1 MPKPLIGVDIT
12 RFSANSLHGG
22 LPKDHR
28 GRWID
33 IALDFIMI
41 SFQYQYQECDMP
53 VKATQSA
60 ASERIVSAMNGWAML
75 IVDIALL
82 IGAAAVL
89 WQTAVFA
96 GPIRVVGALLA
107 IAGLIML
114 GGYFTLQPNQA
125 RVLILFGAYKG
136 TVRSSGFHWANP
148 FYSRTRGNLSQ
159 KQSGSGDAERNR
171 AGRRRTGG
179 GLGLQW
185 LATKLSLRAH
195 NFSSDALKVND
206 KRGSPVEIAAV
217 VVWRVENT
225 AQAVFDVEDYTS
237 YVEIQ
242 SESAI
247 RSIASR
253 YAYDHGAGQ
262 GVGDEQ
268 EITLRGGADEVALA
282 LKEELQVRLVKA
294 GVIVEDARLTHLA
307 YAPEIAPVM
316 LRRQQ
321 AEAIIAARKIIVQNA
336 VSMVHMAL
344 DELDQKNVVKLD
356 DERKAAMVSNL
367 LVVLCGNSDASPVI
381 NTGTLY
387 T

>member
-1 MPKPLIGVDIT
+1 
-12 RFSANSLHGG
+12 
-22 LPKDHR
+22 
-28 GRWID
+28 
-33 IALDFIMI
+33 
-41 SFQYQYQECDMP
+41 MP
-53 VKATQSA
+53 VRPTRSA
-60 ASERIVSAMNGWAML
+60 ATEHVVGAMNGWMML
-75 IVDIALL
+75 IVNFALLLGAAFMANRIAGFALPLQAATGLIAL
-82 IGAAAVL
+82 
-89 WQTAVFA
+89 
-96 GPIRVVGALLA
+96 
-107 IAGLIML
+107 AGLFML

-125 RVLILFGAYKG
+125 RVLMLFGAYKG

-148 FYSRTRGNLSQ
+148 LYSRTRGVTSPKDSAPRDSSPRNRMHSGRGAG
-159 KQSGSGDAERNR
+159 GSGF
-171 AGRRRTGG
+171 
-179 GLGLQW
+179 QW
-185 LATKLSLRAH
+185 LTTKLSLRAR

-206 KRGSPVEIAAV
+206 KRGNPVEIAAV

-253 YAYDHGAGQ
+253 YAYDQ
-262 GVGDEQ
+262 GEDH
-268 EITLRGGADEVALA
+268 EITLRGGADEVSHA
-282 LKEELQVRLVKA
+282 LKEELQVRLAKA
-294 GVIVEDARLTHLA
+294 GVIVEEARLTHLA
-307 YAPEIAPVM
+307 YAPEIAPAM

-336 VSMVHMAL
+336 VGMVHMAL
-344 DELDQKNVVKLD
+344 EELDQKNVVKLD

>member
-1 MPKPLIGVDIT
+1 
-12 RFSANSLHGG
+12 
-22 LPKDHR
+22 
-28 GRWID
+28 
-33 IALDFIMI
+33 
-41 SFQYQYQECDMP
+41 MP
-53 VKATQSA
+53 VKNTQSA
-60 ASERIVSAMNGWAML
+60 AAERVVSAMNGWGML
-75 IVDIALL
+75 IVNLALF
-82 IGAAAVL
+82 IAAAWL
-89 WQTAVFA
+89 TSLGAGA
-96 GPIRVVGALLA
+96 GGPIQIVGGLAAFVGFVMLL
-107 IAGLIML
+107 
-114 GGYFTLQPNQA
+114 GYFTLQPNQA

-148 FYSRTRGNLSQ
+148 FYSRSRGTNPHKESASSDGEQRIRL
-159 KQSGSGDAERNR
+159 
-171 AGRRRTGG
+171 GRRYGAG
-179 GLGLQW
+179 GLGGQW
-185 LATKLSLRAH
+185 LTTKLSLRAH
-195 NFSSDALKVND
+195 NFSSEALKVND
-206 KRGSPVEIAAV
+206 KRGNPVEIAAV

-253 YAYDHGAGQ
+253 YAYDQ
-262 GVGDEQ
+262 GEEH

-282 LKEELQVRLVKA
+282 LKEELQVRLAKA
-294 GVIVEDARLTHLA
+294 GVIVEEARLTHLA

>member
-1 MPKPLIGVDIT
+1 MPSSPHT
-12 RFSANSLHGG
+12 
-22 LPKDHR
+22 
-28 GRWID
+28 
-33 IALDFIMI
+33 
-41 SFQYQYQECDMP
+41 
-53 VKATQSA
+53 A
-60 ASERIVSAMNGWAML
+60 AAENVVGAMNGWVML
-75 IVDIALL
+75 IVNFALL
-82 IGAAAVL
+82 LGAAFMAQNIAAFALPLQVL
-89 WQTAVFA
+89 TGLVGFA
-96 GPIRVVGALLA
+96 ALF
-107 IAGLIML
+107 MV

-125 RVLILFGAYKG
+125 RVLMLFGAYKG

-148 FYSRTRGNLSQ
+148 LYSRTRGTASQ
-159 KQSGSGDAERNR
+159 KDAAHEGQRGRTMGRHSSGA
-171 AGRRRTGG
+171 
-179 GLGLQW
+179 LGFQW
-185 LATKLSLRAH
+185 LTTKLSLRAR

-206 KRGSPVEIAAV
+206 KRGNPVEIAAV

-253 YAYDHGAGQ
+253 YAYDQ
-262 GVGDEQ
+262 GETH

-282 LKEELQVRLVKA
+282 LKEELQIRLAKA
-294 GVIVEDARLTHLA
+294 GVIVEEARLTHLA
-307 YAPEIAPVM
+307 YAPEIAPAM

-336 VSMVHMAL
+336 VGMVHMAL
-344 DELDQKNVVKLD
+344 EELDQKNVVKLD

>member
-1 MPKPLIGVDIT
+1 
-12 RFSANSLHGG
+12 
-22 LPKDHR
+22 
-28 GRWID
+28 
-33 IALDFIMI
+33 
-41 SFQYQYQECDMP
+41 MP

-60 ASERIVSAMNGWAML
+60 ASERIVSAMNGWGVL
-75 IVDIALL
+75 IGHFALL
-82 IGAAAVL
+82 VGVLYLLSITAATGGPL
-89 WQTAVFA
+89 RIFA
-96 GPIRVVGALLA
+96 GFAGIICLL
-107 IAGLIML
+107 ML

-148 FYSRTRGNLSQ
+148 FYSRNRGVISR
-159 KQSGSGDAERNR
+159 KDSGAGQGDARNR
-171 AGRRRTGG
+171 PGHRRAGG
-179 GLGLQW
+179 GLQW
-185 LATKLSLRAH
+185 LTTKLSLRAH
-195 NFSSDALKVND
+195 NFSSEALKVND
-206 KRGSPVEIAAV
+206 KRGNPVEIAAV

-225 AQAVFDVEDYTS
+225 AQAIFDVEDYTS

-253 YAYDHGAGQ
+253 YAYDQ
-262 GVGDEQ
+262 GDEN
-268 EITLRGGADEVALA
+268 ELTLRGGADDVALA
-282 LKEELQVRLVKA
+282 LKEELQVRLAKA

-307 YAPEIAPVM
+307 YAPEVAQVM

-367 LVVLCGNSDASPVI
+367 LVVLCGNSDATPVI

>member
-1 MPKPLIGVDIT
+1 
-12 RFSANSLHGG
+12 
-22 LPKDHR
+22 
-28 GRWID
+28 
-33 IALDFIMI
+33 
-41 SFQYQYQECDMP
+41 MP
-53 VKATQSA
+53 VKNTQA
-60 ASERIVSAMNGWAML
+60 AAAERIIGTMNGWAML
-75 IVDIALL
+75 VVNIALL
-82 IGAAAVL
+82 VGAAAVL
-89 WQTAVFA
+89 GPTAGFA
-96 GPIRVVGALLA
+96 GPIRLVGALLG
-107 IAGLIML
+107 IAGLLTL

-148 FYSRTRGNLSQ
+148 FYSRTRGMLSQ
-159 KQSGSGDAERNR
+159 KESGSGDAERNR
-171 AGRRRTGG
+171 PGRRRVGG

-206 KRGSPVEIAAV
+206 KRGNPVEIAAV

-253 YAYDHGAGQ
+253 YAYDQGAEFGQ
-262 GVGDEQ
+262 GDEH

-282 LKEELQVRLVKA
+282 LKDELQVRLVKA
-294 GVIVEDARLTHLA
+294 GVVVEDARLTHLA

-367 LVVLCGNSDASPVI
+367 LVVLCGSSDPSPVI

>member
-1 MPKPLIGVDIT
+1 MPAKTP
-12 RFSANSLHGG
+12 
-22 LPKDHR
+22 
-28 GRWID
+28 
-33 IALDFIMI
+33 
-41 SFQYQYQECDMP
+41 
-53 VKATQSA
+53 QSV
-60 ASERIVSAMNGWAML
+60 ASELIARTMNGWGML
-75 IVDIALL
+75 ILNIALL
-82 IGAAAVL
+82 LGGTWIIALAAVDS
-89 WQTAVFA
+89 
-96 GPIRVVGALLA
+96 GAMR
-107 IAGLIML
+107 IAGGLSELLGVIMV

-148 FYSRTRGNLSQ
+148 FYSRSRGITPQ
-159 KQSGSGDAERNR
+159 KDSRSSEGDQRNR
-171 AGRRRTGG
+171 PGHRRGGG
-179 GLGLQW
+179 GLGLQF
-185 LATKLSLRAH
+185 LSTKLSLRAH
-195 NFSSDALKVND
+195 NFSSDAIKVND
-206 KRGSPVEIAAV
+206 KRGNPVEIAAV

-253 YAYDHGAGQ
+253 YAYDQ
-262 GVGDEQ
+262 GEEH

-282 LKEELQVRLVKA
+282 LKEELQVRLLKA
-294 GVIVEDARLTHLA
+294 GVIVEEARLTHLA

>member
-1 MPKPLIGVDIT
+1 
-12 RFSANSLHGG
+12 
-22 LPKDHR
+22 
-28 GRWID
+28 
-33 IALDFIMI
+33 
-41 SFQYQYQECDMP
+41 MP

-60 ASERIVSAMNGWAML
+60 ASERIVSAMNGWGMV
-75 IVDIALL
+75 IVNFALL
-82 IGAAAVL
+82 AGAAFML
-89 WQTAVFA
+89 GTTTGMA
-96 GPIRVVGALLA
+96 GPIHFVGALLA
-107 IAGLIML
+107 LTGVIMV

-136 TVRSSGFHWANP
+136 TVHSSGFHWANP
-148 FYSRTRGNLSQ
+148 FYSRNRGINSQ
-159 KQSGSGDAERNR
+159 KDSSPSAGERSRPGRR
-171 AGRRRTGG
+171 AGGT
-179 GLGLQW
+179 GLQW
-185 LATKLSLRAH
+185 LSTKLSLRAH

-206 KRGSPVEIAAV
+206 KRGNPVEIAAV

-253 YAYDHGAGQ
+253 YAYDQ
-262 GVGDEQ
+262 GDEY
-268 EITLRGGADEVALA
+268 EITLRGGADEVAIA
-282 LKEELQVRLVKA
+282 LKEELQVRLLKA
-294 GVIVEDARLTHLA
+294 GVIVEEARLTHLA

>member
-1 MPKPLIGVDIT
+1 MPTKPG
-12 RFSANSLHGG
+12 
-22 LPKDHR
+22 
-28 GRWID
+28 
-33 IALDFIMI
+33 
-41 SFQYQYQECDMP
+41 QP
-53 VKATQSA
+53 VA
-60 ASERIVSAMNGWAML
+60 AERVVSAMNGWMML
-75 IVDIALL
+75 VVNVALFL
-82 IGAAAVL
+82 GAAFVIYRVAAVGSPL
-89 WQTAVFA
+89 QFLGGVLAVA
-96 GPIRVVGALLA
+96 GF
-107 IAGLIML
+107 IML

-125 RVLILFGAYKG
+125 RVLMLFGAYKG
-136 TVRSSGFHWANP
+136 TARSSGFHWANP
-148 FYSRTRGNLSQ
+148 LYSRTRGTVSQ
-159 KQSGSGDAERNR
+159 KDTATHEGGQRNR
-171 AGRRRTGG
+171 SLGRRGAG
-179 GLGLQW
+179 GLGFQFLT
-185 LATKLSLRAH
+185 TKLSLRAR

-206 KRGSPVEIAAV
+206 KRGNPVEIAAV

-225 AQAVFDVEDYTS
+225 AQAVFDVEDYMS

-253 YAYDHGAGQ
+253 YAYDQ
-262 GVGDEQ
+262 GEEH
-268 EITLRGGADEVALA
+268 EITLRGGADEVSLA
-282 LKEELQVRLVKA
+282 LKEELQIRLAKA
-294 GVIVEDARLTHLA
+294 GVIVEEARLTHLA
-307 YAPEIAPVM
+307 YAPEIAPAM

-336 VSMVHMAL
+336 VGMVHMAL

>member
-1 MPKPLIGVDIT
+1 
-12 RFSANSLHGG
+12 
-22 LPKDHR
+22 
-28 GRWID
+28 
-33 IALDFIMI
+33 
-41 SFQYQYQECDMP
+41 MP

-60 ASERIVSAMNGWAML
+60 ASERIVSTMNGWGML
-75 IVDIALL
+75 IVNVALL
-82 IGAAAVL
+82 VGAAFMLRMTGMVGPIH
-89 WQTAVFA
+89 FA
-96 GPIRVVGALLA
+96 GILVALV
-107 IAGLIML
+107 GLIL
-114 GGYFTLQPNQA
+114 LRGYFTLQPNQA

-136 TVRSSGFHWANP
+136 TAHSSGFHWANP
-148 FYSRTRGNLSQ
+148 FYSRNRGVAPRKDSRPSQ
-159 KQSGSGDAERNR
+159 GDRNR
-171 AGRRRTGG
+171 PGHRPAGA
-179 GLGLQW
+179 GLQW
-185 LATKLSLRAH
+185 LSTKLSLRAH

-206 KRGSPVEIAAV
+206 KRGNPVEIAAV

-247 RSIASR
+247 RSVASR
-253 YAYDHGAGQ
+253 YAYDQ
-262 GVGDEQ
+262 GDEK

-282 LKEELQVRLVKA
+282 LKEELQVRLLKA

-367 LVVLCGNSDASPVI
+367 LVVLCGSSDPSPVI